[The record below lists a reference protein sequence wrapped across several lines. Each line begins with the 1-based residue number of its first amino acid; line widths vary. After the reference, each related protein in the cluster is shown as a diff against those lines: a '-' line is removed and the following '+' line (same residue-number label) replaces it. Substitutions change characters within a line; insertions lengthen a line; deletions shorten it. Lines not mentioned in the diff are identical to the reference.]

1 MTKRIKNS
9 VLFKCNT
16 CNFEEFIPK
25 DVIEFF
31 DVVDPDI
38 QGSPPTF
45 QCQLCIGIMF
55 PDDLKTS

>member
-1 MTKRIKNS
+1 MSKKYA
-9 VLFKCNT
+9 VLFVCNT

-38 QGSPPTF
+38 QGAPPTF
-45 QCQLCIGIMF
+45 QCQQCVGIMF
-55 PDDLKTS
+55 PADYKSA